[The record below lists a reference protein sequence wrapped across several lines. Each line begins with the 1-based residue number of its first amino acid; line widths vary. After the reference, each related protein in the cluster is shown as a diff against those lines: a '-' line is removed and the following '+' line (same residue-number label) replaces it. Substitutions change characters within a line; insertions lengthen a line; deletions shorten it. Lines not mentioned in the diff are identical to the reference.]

1 VATGDMPKRLG
12 SELERIVLERIA
24 ANRLVLPAMPA
35 VPQRCL
41 EILRDPDFNV
51 RKLVKEI
58 EAEPVLALLVVR
70 GANSAQ
76 YGGGRGA
83 ASQALDQAIGR
94 IGARQLKLLIT
105 EYAVNELFDSSNRQL
120 KEANRKVW
128 EHSLV
133 VALLARDIAAL
144 IGSVEPDSC
153 YLAGLLHDIGKPV
166 LGAMMLEIDRKLGR
180 ATPGWIDVAGWT
192 QIIETTHRKVG
203 IAVAAEWKLP
213 DTIASAIRD
222 CSDYDG
228 ADRTSIGNIV
238 RLANALAKREGYI
251 TGPIDT
257 ADVEAMIMVGMS
269 MLGGDTSV
277 VDRLVN
283 NVRSRLPG
291 G

>member
-1 VATGDMPKRLG
+1 MAEAPTRLA
-12 SELERIVLERIA
+12 SEIERIVLERIA
-24 ANRLVLPAMPA
+24 ANRLILPAMPT

-58 EAEPVLALLVVR
+58 ESEPVLALLIVR
-70 GANSAQ
+70 AANSAS
-76 YGGGRGA
+76 YGGGRGN
-83 ASQALDQAIGR
+83 ASQALDQAVTR

-105 EYAVNELFDSSNRQL
+105 EFAVNELFDSSNRQL

-133 VALLARDIAAL
+133 VALLARDISAL
-144 IGSVEPDSC
+144 IGNVEPDSC

-166 LGAMMLEIDRKLGR
+166 LGAMMLEIDRRLGR

-192 QIIETTHRKVG
+192 HIIESCHRKVG
-203 IAVAAEWKLP
+203 VAVATEWKLP
-213 DTIASAIRD
+213 ESITSAIRD

-228 ADRTSIGNIV
+228 ADRTSVANIV

-257 ADVEAMIMVGMS
+257 ADIEAMIMVGMS
-269 MLGGDTSV
+269 MLGGDNSV

>member
-1 VATGDMPKRLG
+1 MAAETSKRVG

-58 EAEPVLALLVVR
+58 ESEPVLALLVVR
-70 GANSAQ
+70 SANSAS
-76 YGGGRGA
+76 YGGGKGA
-83 ASQALDQAIGR
+83 ASQALDQSVTR

-105 EYAVNELFDSSNRQL
+105 EYAVNELFQSGNRQL
-120 KEANRKVW
+120 KEANRKIW

-144 IGSVEPDSC
+144 IGNAEPDSC

-166 LGAMMLEIDRKLGR
+166 LGAMILEVDRKLGR

-192 QIIETTHRKVG
+192 QIIESSHRKVG
-203 IAVAAEWKLP
+203 MAVAVEWKLP
-213 DTIASAIRD
+213 DAIAAAIRD

-228 ADRTSIGNIV
+228 TDRTSVGNIV
-238 RLANALAKREGYI
+238 RLSNALAKRAGFI
-251 TGPIDT
+251 TGPVET
-257 ADVEAMIMVGMS
+257 ADIDAMIMVGMS
-269 MLGGDTSV
+269 MLGSETAA
-277 VDRLVN
+277 VDELVT
-283 NVRSRLPG
+283 NVRARLPG
-291 G
+291 